1 MNLLPFT
8 ELQFLVIFLERG
20 EDILSKQLLEKIL
33 AIIGALALIINI
45 SLFKDMK

>member
-1 MNLLPFT
+1 M
-8 ELQFLVIFLERG
+8 VICLERG

-45 SLFKDMK
+45 SLFKDMEW